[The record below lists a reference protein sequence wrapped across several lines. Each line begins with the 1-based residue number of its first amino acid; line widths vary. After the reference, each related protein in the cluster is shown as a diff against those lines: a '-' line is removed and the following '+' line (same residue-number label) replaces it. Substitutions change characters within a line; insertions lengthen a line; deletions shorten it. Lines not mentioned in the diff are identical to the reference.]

1 MITPV
6 KIRNTVIGS
15 GKPKICLPIAGQTAQ
30 QVLASAN
37 EAMQYNPDIIEFR
50 CDYLSPF
57 PSDMENI
64 TSLLGDI
71 RNIIGQTVLLFT
83 FRTKAEG
90 GMLQIDFDEYS
101 KLNLAAAKSDYV
113 DLTDVEIFSY
123 CANGDQQPVCD
134 LISRLKACGTKVV
147 GSHHRFDCT
156 PDYEEIVHR
165 LCDIES
171 CGVDISKI
179 AVMPHSSGDVLTL
192 LKATN
197 DVHEKH
203 ASAPIITMSMSGIG
217 SISRISGE
225 IFGSAVTFG
234 CAGVSSAPGQIEA
247 KQLSST
253 LDMLHDMVK

>member
-15 GKPKICLPIAGQTAQ
+15 SKPKICLPIVGQAAQ
-30 QVLASAN
+30 QVLASTN
-37 EAMQYNPDIIEFR
+37 EAMRYNPDIIEFR

-57 PSDMENI
+57 PSDMESI
-64 TSLLGDI
+64 AALLGDI

-101 KLNLAAAKSDYV
+101 KLNLTAARSGYV
-113 DLTDVEIFSY
+113 DLVDVEIFSY
-123 CANGDQQPVCD
+123 CADGDNKPICD
-134 LISRLKACGTKVV
+134 LISRLKACGVKVV

-156 PDYEEIVHR
+156 PHYDQIVRR
-165 LCDIES
+165 LCDIEG

-179 AVMPHSSGDVLTL
+179 AVMPHSPADVLTL
-192 LKATN
+192 LRATN
-197 DVHEKH
+197 DVHEKY

-234 CAGVSSAPGQIEA
+234 CAGMSSAPGQIEA
-247 KQLSST
+247 GQLRST
-253 LDMLHDMVK
+253 LDMLHDMVR